1 MNVSQIAITNYST
14 TNDPSP
20 IYGNVNPIQRMSS
33 VESDDLPLPPAPA
46 MNYSPPRIQS
56 FPDPP
61 QEILCPQLEQGP
73 PPRYHPS
80 PGYIEPVRSDEI
92 PSNGIYA
99 NYRPVSYAVSL

>member
-1 MNVSQIAITNYST
+1 
-14 TNDPSP
+14 
-20 IYGNVNPIQRMSS
+20 MSS
-33 VESDDLPLPPAPA
+33 VESDELPLPPAPA

-61 QEILCPQLEQGP
+61 QELLCPQLEQGP

-99 NYRPVSYAVSL
+99 NYRPVSYAVSLINS